1 MDKWINTE
9 LLCVWTLFE
18 KVYYPSD
25 AKEIVFVING
35 LVCIFLLYIV
45 Y

>member
-25 AKEIVFVING
+25 LKK
-35 LVCIFLLYIV
+35 LYL
-45 Y
+45 